1 MRSIKTRILYAKYI
15 YFFMIQKGGRNLVH
29 KIQKPS
35 QQMQPS
41 DALMF
46 ILIQKK
52 VKNNLTFFFQM
63 KKEVEVKQTKI
74 SNTRGTG
81 EKQDSVSPFLFY

>member
-1 MRSIKTRILYAKYI
+1 
-15 YFFMIQKGGRNLVH
+15 MIQKDGQNRVH

-35 QQMQPS
+35 HQMRPS

-52 VKNNLTFFFQM
+52 AKNNLTSFFQM
-63 KKEVEVKQTKI
+63 KKEVELKQTEI
-74 SNTRGTG
+74 SNTRHTG
-81 EKQDSVSPFLFY
+81 EK

>member
-1 MRSIKTRILYAKYI
+1 MIYI
-15 YFFMIQKGGRNLVH
+15 YIYFMIQKGSQNLVH

-35 QQMQPS
+35 HQMQPS

-52 VKNNLTFFFQM
+52 EKNSLTSFFQM
-63 KKEVEVKQTKI
+63 KKEAKLK
-74 SNTRGTG
+74 
-81 EKQDSVSPFLFY
+81 